1 MCYTQISFLTL
12 KQVEA
17 HRLRI
22 TENHKWVTSIV
33 IWTKWIYFTGIIIR
47 CRLITSMRVKLYSL
61 LLEYLKKSNEFY
73 KFSREVRWMKIL
85 TEIAKLKRL
94 QHQRYSHGIQKVI
107 GIKLLFVEIQSRDII
122 LRYDSFS
129 LFISSFFFLT
139 CARIVTSLTQ
149 VKLTNWCSIHIF
161 KSWELLYIL
170 WFPVKCSQRQMKIQA
185 NCVYRYCCVMD

>member
-1 MCYTQISFLTL
+1 
-12 KQVEA
+12 
-17 HRLRI
+17 
-22 TENHKWVTSIV
+22 
-33 IWTKWIYFTGIIIR
+33 
-47 CRLITSMRVKLYSL
+47 
-61 LLEYLKKSNEFY
+61 
-73 KFSREVRWMKIL
+73 MKIL

-149 VKLTNWCSIHIF
+149 VKLTN
-161 KSWELLYIL
+161 
-170 WFPVKCSQRQMKIQA
+170 
-185 NCVYRYCCVMD
+185 